1 MTYLTILIPCLN
13 EADTIESC
21 IKKAQQ
27 FINNN
32 DIDAEILVADNGS
45 TDNSKSIALNNKVR
59 VVDVEE
65 KGYGS
70 TLLKGIKKSNG
81 KFVIFAD
88 SDDSYDLSNLE
99 PFIQKL
105 KEGYDFV
112 TGNRFK
118 GNIKKG
124 AMPFLHQYFGNP
136 FLSFLGRIFFNNKIG
151 DIHCGIR
158 AFNKDKILN
167 LNLYSQGMEFS
178 IEMIARASF
187 ENLNITE
194 VPTDLE
200 KDGRKK
206 NRPHLKTWQDGWR
219 HLVFLLL
226 YTPRWLFYYTGL
238 TFFGTGIILFII
250 TIFGKLDLKF
260 LNISLDIFTL
270 FGGCIFLLVGTQ
282 AFTFGI
288 LVSHHANKMKI
299 IPLGK
304 KNKDYLLRNLNLNY
318 FFYTSII
325 LFLLGVAGV
334 IVSFS
339 YWSYFDFGEV
349 NIEAMSR
356 IIFPSGTAIAMS
368 IQLAITAFLAN
379 FMNIKYN
386 KE

>member
-88 SDDSYDLSNLE
+88 SDDSYDLSKLE

-136 FLSFLGRIFFNNKIG
+136 FLSFLGSV
-151 DIHCGIR
+151 
-158 AFNKDKILN
+158 L
-167 LNLYSQGMEFS
+167 SS
-178 IEMIARASF
+178 
-187 ENLNITE
+187 
-194 VPTDLE
+194 
-200 KDGRKK
+200 
-206 NRPHLKTWQDGWR
+206 
-219 HLVFLLL
+219 
-226 YTPRWLFYYTGL
+226 
-238 TFFGTGIILFII
+238 ILFV
-250 TIFGKLDLKF
+250 
-260 LNISLDIFTL
+260 ISL
-270 FGGCIFLLVGTQ
+270 
-282 AFTFGI
+282 
-288 LVSHHANKMKI
+288 
-299 IPLGK
+299 
-304 KNKDYLLRNLNLNY
+304 
-318 FFYTSII
+318 
-325 LFLLGVAGV
+325 
-334 IVSFS
+334 
-339 YWSYFDFGEV
+339 
-349 NIEAMSR
+349 
-356 IIFPSGTAIAMS
+356 
-368 IQLAITAFLAN
+368 
-379 FMNIKYN
+379 
-386 KE
+386 